1 MMFFDR
7 TDTKQPPAADDR
19 EGKYFDSLVICD
31 EILKG
36 SYLSSLLANTLKSNQ
51 VEINT
56 DSKSQRPVARLKEP
70 RDLFT
75 LPKELECAQEAARW
89 PAECQVVDMKVQHID
104 AMPICSE
111 LYYTSTGKE
120 IVVKVIG
127 EEAGQVVYQY
137 NPMSA
142 VNYFT
147 RALVGGNRVS
157 PSASNTSDLKFE
169 SRFESG
175 NLAKA
180 VKITDTYYELS
191 IRADLY
197 TNKHMQWFYFMV
209 ENTRKG
215 VNYRISIVNLLK
227 GDSLYNEGMRPVMY
241 SCKDA
246 VVRKVGWRRCG
257 TNINYYQND
266 TNAEDDNNATYTLTF
281 NIEFPYEDDCVF
293 LAHSYP
299 YTYSDLQEYLI
310 KLQNHP
316 VKSQYTKLRLLCKSL
331 AGNNIYYLTV
341 TDNSTDDIQEPKPKK
356 KAVVMTARVHPGE
369 SPASWMMKG
378 VIDFIT
384 GDSLQAK
391 ELREKFI
398 FKLVPMLNPDGVI
411 VGNNRCSLSGR
422 DLNRQYRTVIRETY
436 PSVWYTKVLIKRLI
450 EECGVAM
457 YCDFHAHSRKHNV
470 FIYGC
475 ENKRIAEKR
484 LQEQVFPLMLHK
496 NTADKFSFENCKFR
510 INKDKEG
517 TGRVVIWMMGVDNSY
532 TLEASFAGSTLGSRH
547 HTHFTTVDY
556 ENMGRSFCETLLD
569 YVDDTPAKLRLRSK
583 IVLKLLREG
592 SSADEPANIELS
604 DYSSDEGELSDL
616 SDDERR
622 RREDHVITAP
632 PPSPVH
638 PSHKKHKPKIP
649 TARLDLDSSQDRES
663 SGDELQVHSAPYTAA
678 SSRQVSPKKD
688 SKETNKSP
696 TAHAQEPI
704 SMPPELIVTS
714 TSQTQEI
721 TVFER
726 LYKPS
731 DNTKGSLAVSKPLSR
746 RGSSKK
752 SPDVRR
758 RKLVRQNGE
767 LSDPEYRPPSEVSLP
782 IKKHFWRALSNDNIP
797 WSANYNEHEDLL
809 RACSEKLAELKRR
822 HKIKGKDLET
832 AGTPSR
838 MPTAKRKIKRRAK
851 SMRVERTLTIS
862 ETQLQLESFK
872 VKQVK
877 PDFKKLDEEPAKRQN
892 KKAAPSRK
900 FRKGGFVS
908 LATINSS
915 NILDLSGDE
924 SLETVGTKKK
934 KKKRKILQI
943 SRTVKS
949 AVSAVT
955 AVTVTRK
962 DAKKDISKKKI

>member
-1 MMFFDR
+1 MVVDI
-7 TDTKQPPAADDR
+7 PA
-19 EGKYFDSLVICD
+19 
-31 EILKG
+31 G

-75 LPKELECAQEAARW
+75 LPKEPECAQEAAKW
-89 PAECQVVDMKVQHID
+89 PAECQVVDMKVQHIE
-104 AMPICSE
+104 AMPMMPE

-147 RALVGGNRVS
+147 RSVSGGNRIPPAPNMS
-157 PSASNTSDLKFE
+157 TDLKFE

-209 ENTRKG
+209 ENTKKNL
-215 VNYRISIVNLLK
+215 VYRLSIVNLLK

-246 VVRKVGWRRCG
+246 VIRKVGWRRCG

-266 TNAEDDNNATYTLTF
+266 VNGDDENNSTYTLTF
-281 NIEFPYEDDCVF
+281 NIEFPYDDDCVF
-293 LAHSYP
+293 LAHNYP
-299 YTYSDLQEYLI
+299 YTYTDLQEYLI

-316 VKSQYTKLRLLCKSL
+316 VKSQYTKLRLLCRTL
-331 AGNNIYYLTV
+331 AGNNVYYLTV
-341 TDNSTDDIQEPKPKK
+341 TDNSNDEAQDPKPKK

-384 GDSLQAK
+384 GDSQQAR

-436 PSVWYTKVLIKRLI
+436 PPVWHTKVLIKRLI

-475 ENKRIAEKR
+475 ENKRVAEKR

-547 HTHFTTVDY
+547 HTHFTTQDY

-569 YVDDTPAKLRLRSK
+569 YVDDTPAKVNIIAEIEVKNSVQTSK
-583 IVLKLLREG
+583 
-592 SSADEPANIELS
+592 
-604 DYSSDEGELSDL
+604 
-616 SDDERR
+616 RR
-622 RREDHVITAP
+622 
-632 PPSPVH
+632 
-638 PSHKKHKPKIP
+638 
-649 TARLDLDSSQDRES
+649 
-663 SGDELQVHSAPYTAA
+663 
-678 SSRQVSPKKD
+678 
-688 SKETNKSP
+688 
-696 TAHAQEPI
+696 
-704 SMPPELIVTS
+704 
-714 TSQTQEI
+714 
-721 TVFER
+721 
-726 LYKPS
+726 
-731 DNTKGSLAVSKPLSR
+731 
-746 RGSSKK
+746 
-752 SPDVRR
+752 
-758 RKLVRQNGE
+758 
-767 LSDPEYRPPSEVSLP
+767 
-782 IKKHFWRALSNDNIP
+782 
-797 WSANYNEHEDLL
+797 
-809 RACSEKLAELKRR
+809 LKRR
-822 HKIKGKDLET
+822 R
-832 AGTPSR
+832 A
-838 MPTAKRKIKRRAK
+838 RKHRA
-851 SMRVERTLTIS
+851 L
-862 ETQLQLESFK
+862 
-872 VKQVK
+872 
-877 PDFKKLDEEPAKRQN
+877 
-892 KKAAPSRK
+892 
-900 FRKGGFVS
+900 
-908 LATINSS
+908 
-915 NILDLSGDE
+915 
-924 SLETVGTKKK
+924 
-934 KKKRKILQI
+934 
-943 SRTVKS
+943 
-949 AVSAVT
+949 
-955 AVTVTRK
+955 
-962 DAKKDISKKKI
+962 